1 MKLLMLQEN
10 MRTLFQEDVLLHML
24 VCVLTLSDELKVLF
38 GIKKQGRIKM
48 KPLHLNN
55 VVL

>member
-1 MKLLMLQEN
+1 MLQEN
-10 MRTLFQEDVLLHML
+10 MRTFFPEDVLLYML
-24 VCVLTLSDELKVLF
+24 VCVLTLSDELKALLD
-38 GIKKQGRIKM
+38 IKKQGKVKS

>member
-1 MKLLMLQEN
+1 
-10 MRTLFQEDVLLHML
+10 MRTFFPKDVLLHML
-24 VCVLTLSDELKVLF
+24 VCVLTLSDELKALL
-38 GIKKQGRIKM
+38 GLKKQGRVKR